1 MTYSCSCF
9 SGYKE
14 DALKD
19 GNATCVPVVCR
30 VPPEEKHAF
39 TKITKD
45 VDYDGD
51 AVRYDCDEGYSLNGR
66 PKNDKNA
73 HFFIE
78 CQKPAT
84 FSMPEMRVPVVC
96 GEFPSVAHSDRMP
109 KQESFVFPES
119 AEYTCE
125 ECYSLDTD
133 AKGPKTFEVKRQA
146 DGKYTAPK
154 ECKAVI
160 CPTPEA
166 QPESILAKVQDV
178 YTCFTPLRVA
188 CVEGYSMDHTT
199 NPMSFGYTQACH
211 ADRTFD
217 KVQDCKPIK
226 CLTLPVVNHTKRED
240 GVRVYKETVEYT
252 ADEGYTLNCKADGET
267 KFTIECQ
274 SDGTYSKVKSVC
286 AVECGKDP
294 ERKNAQGPGCDHSF
308 PEVVPYNCLKGHSPE
323 EVLQGRE
330 DHPVLSGLP
339 VRRQVPR
346 QLSKT
351 VVPPHSKQVS
361 GPDVK
366 DMVFM
371 DISGFECKKGYTLN
385 GYMTG
390 PTSFSTHCQ
399 YNGSQTEHPGCINAD
414 DCEGNVCG
422 SWRLSRPMGHGKC
435 VDNKDPAGD
444 HLEDYH
450 CDCDSG
456 FKEVIDDKNK
466 IRYCE
471 NIDDCPHKDPKCTPG
486 FCVDEINDYE
496 CICPAGYYEGNDKE
510 GLLHVCSPVKCGAPP
525 EIKHGSTE
533 TKEDV
538 YFAEPPVLYTCDKG
552 YTIDG
557 VAKSINTFQI
567 ACKTDGTFE
576 ETLQCLPVT
585 CGAPM
590 HVSKSTYPVGT
601 PYYFPEQVPYQ
612 SEKGYSTDGDA
623 KGRKSFEADCEADGT
638 FTGVSVCLPVEC
650 PVLERQRNA
659 DWPKHLKLKYLES
672 FTVTCLPGYALVD
685 TQH

>member
-14 DALKD
+14 DTLKD
-19 GNATCVPVVCR
+19 GNATCLPVVCK
-30 VPPEEKHAF
+30 VSPVVKHAF

-45 VDYDGD
+45 VDYDDD

-84 FSMPEMRVPVVC
+84 LSMPEMCVPVAC
-96 GEFPSVAHSDRMP
+96 GEFPSVAHSGMMP

-160 CPTPEA
+160 CPTPEV
-166 QPESILAKVQDV
+166 QPESIPAKVQDV
-178 YTCFTPLRVA
+178 HTCFTPLHVA

-294 ERKNAQGPGCDHSF
+294 ECTRSSHAEAPAPSQAA
-308 PEVVPYNCLKGHSPE
+308 L
-323 EVLQGRE
+323 
-330 DHPVLSGLP
+330 GLP
-339 VRRQVPR
+339 QRSARAPR
-346 QLSKT
+346 
-351 VVPPHSKQVS
+351 
-361 GPDVK
+361 
-366 DMVFM
+366 
-371 DISGFECKKGYTLN
+371 
-385 GYMTG
+385 
-390 PTSFSTHCQ
+390 
-399 YNGSQTEHPGCINAD
+399 
-414 DCEGNVCG
+414 
-422 SWRLSRPMGHGKC
+422 
-435 VDNKDPAGD
+435 
-444 HLEDYH
+444 
-450 CDCDSG
+450 
-456 FKEVIDDKNK
+456 
-466 IRYCE
+466 
-471 NIDDCPHKDPKCTPG
+471 
-486 FCVDEINDYE
+486 
-496 CICPAGYYEGNDKE
+496 
-510 GLLHVCSPVKCGAPP
+510 
-525 EIKHGSTE
+525 
-533 TKEDV
+533 
-538 YFAEPPVLYTCDKG
+538 
-552 YTIDG
+552 
-557 VAKSINTFQI
+557 
-567 ACKTDGTFE
+567 
-576 ETLQCLPVT
+576 
-585 CGAPM
+585 
-590 HVSKSTYPVGT
+590 
-601 PYYFPEQVPYQ
+601 
-612 SEKGYSTDGDA
+612 
-623 KGRKSFEADCEADGT
+623 
-638 FTGVSVCLPVEC
+638 
-650 PVLERQRNA
+650 
-659 DWPKHLKLKYLES
+659 
-672 FTVTCLPGYALVD
+672 
-685 TQH
+685 